1 MEETKIEK
9 PKTEAPS
16 FVPLGSLVAVEA
28 QLSHVSDSCKNQILI
43 LGKKIKELEAKVE
56 STSGNKNQLAVLRQR
71 VEESSQVLKGEMMI
85 SRVQVEDGKRGTE
98 KPRCGIESKQVD
110 KEVLTKLEKVT
121 KGIQSGLMAV
131 GSKES
136 LESLKDPAQLLQL
149 VSLFDQFSELTSVI
163 RLEQHASV
171 TEAIEKSEQIDQEV
185 DLELARP
192 RKMLEAFGELVGVM
206 GQ

>member
-1 MEETKIEK
+1 MLK

-16 FVPLGSLVAVEA
+16 FVPSGSPVAAVR
-28 QLSHVSDSCKNQILI
+28 LSSLMSLIRIRIKFSFIGQGNQ
-43 LGKKIKELEAKVE
+43 GN
-56 STSGNKNQLAVLRQR
+56 TSGNKNQLAVLRQR

-85 SRVQVEDGKRGTE
+85 SRVQIEDGRRGTE

>member
-1 MEETKIEK
+1 M
-9 PKTEAPS
+9 
-16 FVPLGSLVAVEA
+16 
-28 QLSHVSDSCKNQILI
+28 
-43 LGKKIKELEAKVE
+43 
-56 STSGNKNQLAVLRQR
+56 
-71 VEESSQVLKGEMMI
+71 
-85 SRVQVEDGKRGTE
+85 
-98 KPRCGIESKQVD
+98 
-110 KEVLTKLEKVT
+110 LTKLEKVT
-121 KGIQSGLMAV
+121 NGIQSGLMAV
-131 GSKES
+131 GSK
-136 LESLKDPAQLLQL
+136 ESLKDPAQLLQL

>member
-1 MEETKIEK
+1 ME
-9 PKTEAPS
+9 
-16 FVPLGSLVAVEA
+16 
-28 QLSHVSDSCKNQILI
+28 
-43 LGKKIKELEAKVE
+43 
-56 STSGNKNQLAVLRQR
+56 
-71 VEESSQVLKGEMMI
+71 KG
-85 SRVQVEDGKRGTE
+85 GTE

-121 KGIQSGLMAV
+121 NGIQSGLMAV